1 MSSPADTETLPPVG
15 TLTLDESSS
24 APPTDTLSQSYI
36 DTPNSSSGLTEESKD
51 ATIDT
56 TKKDRQQAPYKRREW
71 RPMPVPDF
79 DPPPWQIALEMVPRT
94 PIPDPQCVGH
104 TELPNAHDDRVRVS
118 RILAQLPFPSSVLPS
133 AEHKNPGSDCLILSE
148 GDLEFA
154 QTPLFKHLSQG
165 LALTTGSALGSEPPS
180 VEECLKAYLVPNR
193 VGMSAGARAWAK
205 HAHRSM
211 PVPVNEPT
219 PEPGEID
226 SIPQRAA
233 EQLEAEGSND
243 TTNTNTPKPKEK
255 KKKKKEPEPT
265 GWWGN
270 PKGPLAVVNAR
281 ALEVFFRIVEGAT
294 WRNLHWLPHEVL
306 VYEVRVEE
314 GYGMR
319 WAREMGGEVGDRG
332 KERGKGKE
340 ERGESERDEE
350 MVGSGGGDVDSKS
363 WMFRGFVEPM
373 MENGHEVGWRHPLN
387 LEKPA
392 VVEAQVSEGLES

>member
-1 MSSPADTETLPPVG
+1 
-15 TLTLDESSS
+15 
-24 APPTDTLSQSYI
+24 
-36 DTPNSSSGLTEESKD
+36 
-51 ATIDT
+51 
-56 TKKDRQQAPYKRREW
+56 
-71 RPMPVPDF
+71 
-79 DPPPWQIALEMVPRT
+79 MVPRT

-104 TELPNAHDDRVRVS
+104 TELPNAHDDRVR
-118 RILAQLPFPSSVLPS
+118 L
-133 AEHKNPGSDCLILSE
+133 LSQE
-148 GDLEFA
+148 DLEFA
-154 QTPLFKHLSQG
+154 QTPLFKQLAQG
-165 LALTTGSALGSEPPS
+165 LALTTGSALGSAPPS

-211 PVPVNEPT
+211 P
-219 PEPGEID
+219 
-226 SIPQRAA
+226 
-233 EQLEAEGSND
+233 
-243 TTNTNTPKPKEK
+243 
-255 KKKKKEPEPT
+255 PT

-306 VYEVRVEE
+306 VYEVRVVE

-319 WAREMGGEVGDRG
+319 WAREMGGE
-332 KERGKGKE
+332 
-340 ERGESERDEE
+340 
-350 MVGSGGGDVDSKS
+350 MVGSGGGDVDSKP

-392 VVEAQVSEGLES
+392 VVESQVSEGLESR